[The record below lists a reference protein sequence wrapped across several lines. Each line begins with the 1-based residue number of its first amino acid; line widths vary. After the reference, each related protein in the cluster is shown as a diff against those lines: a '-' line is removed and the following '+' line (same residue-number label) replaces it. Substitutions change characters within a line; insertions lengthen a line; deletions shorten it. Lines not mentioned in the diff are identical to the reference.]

1 MPLEFLSDPQ
11 YELIESIVYLL
22 MVATVCGTLIY
33 LVETGKSAVRGT
45 QAALS
50 TATAPIRG
58 LTGMFTG
65 GSRTAAT

>member
-1 MPLEFLSDPQ
+1 MTLEFLSDPQ

-50 TATAPIRG
+50 TATAPIQSFTR
-58 LTGMFTG
+58 MFG
-65 GSRTAAT
+65 AGSRTAT